1 MNNLFDNLLYTDSD
15 GWVVGNMNK
24 DLLYAAALSME
35 EVYFTKGQ
43 HIIIQDQVGDTFY
56 LIEEGQVVVTVSLPS
71 LI

>member
-1 MNNLFDNLLYTDSD
+1 
-15 GWVVGNMNK
+15 MNK

-56 LIEEGQVVVTVSLPS
+56 LIEEGQVVVTVSSPS